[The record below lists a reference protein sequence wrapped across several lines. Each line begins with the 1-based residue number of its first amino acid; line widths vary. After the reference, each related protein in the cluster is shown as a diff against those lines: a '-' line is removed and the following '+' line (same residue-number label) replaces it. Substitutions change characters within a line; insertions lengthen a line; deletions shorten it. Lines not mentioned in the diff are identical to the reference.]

1 VRYLITAHKDTFTEA
16 LELLGFLWTEVIAWT
31 PPVDLLEQTYGLNE
45 IFSCMTV
52 EVRDAA

>member
-1 VRYLITAHKDTFTEA
+1 MRYLITAHKDTFTEA